1 MRTNAGWVAC
11 PTGKPRL
18 PPRDPGRRWPP
29 CRDPRKGGRLCAGQP
44 WGCVPS
50 RHPYTQLLGAS
61 ALRPFPRELDTPR
74 LRPLAA
80 PGARNSGDQRATGQ
94 QHRRQE
100 PPTAA
105 ESELEKSLH
114 GERGRLRASV
124 STGGLQP
131 GSRGQKAGE
140 AGGCSGRRSGCQVTP
155 HVAGPRPA
163 GAGSL
168 SGHHGTGW
176 KSGASCRQHRGRR
189 PETPATRPSGRGAHR
204 RGDPAREDPGPVT
217 GAVRPSSVLSLRA
230 GAQVRLPPESG
241 RAVPLLPSRALPAGR
256 RRCQGLSPEALASE
270 SGFQL

>member
-1 MRTNAGWVAC
+1 MPVTLGTNGRQASSTEDRNRRPLQRASLRSLS
-11 PTGKPRL
+11 TGRE
-18 PPRDPGRRWPP
+18 
-29 CRDPRKGGRLCAGQP
+29 A
-44 WGCVPS
+44 
-50 RHPYTQLLGAS
+50 AS
-61 ALRPFPRELDTPR
+61 APLCPR
-74 LRPLAA
+74 
-80 PGARNSGDQRATGQ
+80 
-94 QHRRQE
+94 
-100 PPTAA
+100 
-105 ESELEKSLH
+105 
-114 GERGRLRASV
+114 
-124 STGGLQP
+124 GGLQP

-189 PETPATRPSGRGAHR
+189 PETPATRPSGRGAQR

>member
-1 MRTNAGWVAC
+1 MAR

-124 STGGLQP
+124 STGGGCSQGAGARRRERP
-131 GSRGQKAGE
+131 GAAQGGGVAARSRLTWPDRGPQALAVCLGTMEQAGKAELPAVNTG
-140 AGGCSGRRSGCQVTP
+140 AGGLRRR
-155 HVAGPRPA
+155 RPA
-163 GAGSL
+163 PRDAGRTAA
-168 SGHHGTGW
+168 GTW
-176 KSGASCRQHRGRR
+176 RGR
-189 PETPATRPSGRGAHR
+189 TR
-204 RGDPAREDPGPVT
+204 
-217 GAVRPSSVLSLRA
+217 VR
-230 GAQVRLPPESG
+230 
-241 RAVPLLPSRALPAGR
+241 
-256 RRCQGLSPEALASE
+256 
-270 SGFQL
+270 

>member
-1 MRTNAGWVAC
+1 MAR

-124 STGGLQP
+124 STGGAAAREP
-131 GSRGQKAGE
+131 GPEGGRGRGLLRAAEWLPGHASRGRTA
-140 AGGCSGRRSGCQVTP
+140 ARRRWQ
-155 HVAGPRPA
+155 
-163 GAGSL
+163 
-168 SGHHGTGW
+168 
-176 KSGASCRQHRGRR
+176 
-189 PETPATRPSGRGAHR
+189 
-204 RGDPAREDPGPVT
+204 
-217 GAVRPSSVLSLRA
+217 SVWAPWNGLEKRSF
-230 GAQVRLPPESG
+230 
-241 RAVPLLPSRALPAGR
+241 LPSTPG
-256 RRCQGLSPEALASE
+256 QEA
-270 SGFQL
+270 